1 MKLCNKLKK
10 PISKKKL
17 DYTMAD
23 GIRISKE
30 TFFFFKLKQVLGK
43 EKKKKNSFIM
53 KPVLGCTSF
62 LSIRNIKIGNG
73 VSGRKKTLVYLN

>member
-1 MKLCNKLKK
+1 
-10 PISKKKL
+10 
-17 DYTMAD
+17 MAD

-30 TFFFFKLKQVLGK
+30 TFFFKLKKVLGK

-73 VSGRKKTLVYLN
+73 VSGKKKR